1 MFINSD
7 IASYSIK
14 KDALVLTNDSD
25 FLVYDLKGVILLPRN
40 FFREELY
47 VYTRTK
53 ILDFLGFQEFQLHY
67 YIMISGNDYTKQHPS
82 KLRDGHEATVEN
94 TLDYIREVCKS
105 KRECKEDYEEMY
117 PENDAME
124 EFEMLEKLYS
134 CKQVEIPWNC
144 LTTDIDR
151 VDEIKTK
158 IPEGFDVSTKWKCRE
173 TEGGQQVFA
182 PKLSETGPKLHIF
195 SILRIS
201 PYPAYGVRRTM

>member
-1 MFINSD
+1 MEKRFDEKGYEVVIRYYVYLHSLNLMEKILYIFLELTVICILHLMFINSD

-14 KDALVLTNDSD
+14 KDALVLTSDSD

-40 FFREELY
+40 FFREDLY

-67 YIMISGNDYTKQHPS
+67 YIMISGNDYTKHHPS
-82 KLRDGHEATVEN
+82 KLRDGREATVEN

-105 KRECKEDYEEMY
+105 QRECKEDYEEMY
-117 PENDAME
+117 PDDDAME

-158 IPEGFDVSTKWKCRE
+158 IPEGFDVSTK
-173 TEGGQQVFA
+173 
-182 PKLSETGPKLHIF
+182 
-195 SILRIS
+195 
-201 PYPAYGVRRTM
+201 